1 MQKKNY
7 NVEKFLNLDYLFLFK
22 MSKCSLLM
30 KKVDVYK
37 RKVGTEDPEE
47 VLSFPLLLMF
57 FDDLTVFVPV

>member
-1 MQKKNY
+1 
-7 NVEKFLNLDYLFLFK
+7 
-22 MSKCSLLM
+22 M

-57 FDDLTVFVPV
+57 FDDLTVFVLVWSTSVAYKE